1 MINLAILKL
10 LNDDRNSFSI
20 EEWKRLHQIPSH
32 ATHMKES
39 AISQYNEEVKTDL
52 LYMTSITTPEAQQI
66 VNWNTLNT
74 ETTTLISEEL
84 PLRNLM
90 ANEREEISSR
100 SQTLNFERKDKMST
114 KVIDE
119 TTLRIY
125 FPKASNIE
133 PVTQDL
139 PLPTI
144 TPSKSMVPESAI
156 EVKDK
161 EEAINTQG
169 FSLWLIL
176 LSP

>member
-1 MINLAILKL
+1 
-10 LNDDRNSFSI
+10 
-20 EEWKRLHQIPSH
+20 
-32 ATHMKES
+32 
-39 AISQYNEEVKTDL
+39 
-52 LYMTSITTPEAQQI
+52 MTSNTTPEVSLNENQGTS
-66 VNWNTLNT
+66 NTGTN
-74 ETTTLISEEL
+74 TLISEEL

-90 ANEREEISSR
+90 ANEREEISSG
-100 SQTLNFERKDKMST
+100 SQIPDFERKDKMST

-139 PLPTI
+139 PFPTI
-144 TPSKSMVPESAI
+144 TPSKSIVPERAI

-169 FSLWLIL
+169 FSLWLII